1 MGSLKVRFEAVKSGW
16 MTVRLESPEQT
27 LSFSPS
33 YTPYDSIAELIN
45 ALYDFLSWSESE
57 TKSVVR
63 WNEQPNEYEFVFV
76 NAGEKAGLTI
86 SEISERV
93 SGRVREAV
101 FSISDSHLQIALPF
115 WRALRDLQTNP
126 FHNYE
131 AEWRR
136 QFPSREMDALTDK
149 VKVIQEIERRLAA
162 YAQSPNEGI
171 PWEELKAKLINSK

>member
-1 MGSLKVRFEAVKSGW
+1 MGSLKVRFEEVKSGW

-76 NAGEKAGLTI
+76 NAGEKAELTI

-93 SGRVREAV
+93 SGRVRESI
-101 FSISDSHLQIALPF
+101 FSISDSRLQIALPF
-115 WRALRDLQTNP
+115 WRALRDLETTP
-126 FHNYE
+126 AHNYE
-131 AEWRR
+131 AEWRMS
-136 QFPSREMDALTDK
+136 FPSREMAVLTAK
-149 VKVIQEIERRLAA
+149 VK
-162 YAQSPNEGI
+162 
-171 PWEELKAKLINSK
+171 ELQQVEL